1 MALVSKFSDVL
12 PADDLAAVHYL
23 VMSATDPERMAGSN
37 PYGITFWFGLAQPRN
52 VVEDV
57 ISLFLR
63 PLLALERN
71 SAVVGA
77 EWWLGRLSP
86 PYDDNFKPGA
96 HKDSGEHPSTGKL
109 GSPVISSIFYL
120 TTVHDGPLV
129 VFDGEPDTSLG
140 AYDYVVP
147 RQNLFVTF
155 PGDRWH
161 SVMASRHLSPTA
173 RAEGTGVE
181 GEVDP
186 VRLSLVVNWWHYRIA
201 PRPVPNMEFVGADYD
216 GRIYPELMHARLP

>member
-12 PADDLAAVHYL
+12 PADEFAAVHHL
-23 VMSATDPERMAGSN
+23 VMSATEPERMAGSN

-63 PLLALERN
+63 PLLALGRN
-71 SAVVGA
+71 REVVGA

-86 PYDDNFKPGA
+86 PYDHNFRPGA
-96 HKDSGEHPSTGKL
+96 HRDSGEHPATGKL

-120 TTVHDGPLV
+120 TTVHDGLLV

-140 AYDYVVP
+140 AHDYVMP
-147 RQNLFVTF
+147 HQNLFVTF
-155 PGDRWH
+155 RGDRWH
-161 SVMASRHLSPTA
+161 SVMASRQLWPA
-173 RAEGTGVE
+173 APPEGDC
-181 GEVDP
+181 DP
-186 VRLSLVVNWWHYRIA
+186 VRLSLVVNWWPYRIA
-201 PRPVPNMEFVGADYD
+201 SRPVQNMDIVGAEYD
-216 GRIYPELMHARLP
+216 GRIYPELTHARLA